1 MGRYLVP
8 ATMALSML
16 AFAVAALA
24 TGMTPYQPGWWRG
37 AVALAILGGITPMIY
52 AVNIR
57 ILPVFAR
64 RNWPSLPWLRAQMGA
79 AIAGAWLI
87 FAGVVT
93 RQDAIVAAG
102 NALALAGDLLF
113 IANLGR
119 LFRQPVKLPAPPL
132 PYPEQA
138 QADRVGVLF
147 MRLSALYLVLGLGI
161 GVALTL
167 WQPSMGRWDLVWA
180 HTLLVGFFLSMVSGV
195 CYHVLT
201 RWTTARWK
209 AIWPLRLHVW
219 LVAIGLPLM
228 LLALA
233 TGESLLFAIAGP
245 LQAAA
250 VGLFL
255 LNIAP
260 LVPALPGLT
269 RPAFI
274 GAMLMLL
281 TGITLG
287 ALFAIDPALGARLR
301 LTHAEINLFGWTGL
315 LICGVGYYLAPRF
328 AGRPLRWPRLA
339 PVQLWML
346 AAGIVLGVAALVWR
360 VYAGGPA
367 ALVLASQ
374 LLVAA
379 SYLLFGILVAGTF
392 FARRKQAG
400 TVASLQLG
408 ARPTIGAGQR

>member
-64 RNWPSLPWLRAQMGA
+64 RNWPSLPWLRAQRGA

-102 NALALAGDLLF
+102 NALALAGGLLF

-167 WQPSMGRWDLVWA
+167 WRPSMGRWDLVWA
-180 HTLLVGFFLSMVSGV
+180 HTLLVGFYLSMVSGV

-233 TGESLLFAIAGP
+233 TGERLLFAIAGP